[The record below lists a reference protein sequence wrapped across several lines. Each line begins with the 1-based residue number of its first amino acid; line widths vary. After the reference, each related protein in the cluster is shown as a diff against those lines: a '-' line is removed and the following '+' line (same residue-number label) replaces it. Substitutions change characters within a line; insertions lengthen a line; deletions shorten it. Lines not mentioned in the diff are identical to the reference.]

1 MLLQSIWRNPVHF
14 IACGFGTGAMPFMPG
29 TFGSVLGVVLYL
41 MLAQLPLA
49 IYLVSVFLLL
59 CVGVYLCH
67 ATNKGFGI
75 EDSPAIVWDELA
87 SFPIVMIAIPLTWYY
102 VLAGFLLF
110 RIFDIAKP
118 WPIGWFDENIHGG
131 LGVML
136 DDVIAA
142 LFSWAVLYIITLI

>member
-29 TFGSVLGVVLYL
+29 TFGSALGVVLYL
-41 MLAQLPLA
+41 MLTQLSLTT
-49 IYLVSVFLLL
+49 YLIAVFLLL
-59 CVGVYLCH
+59 AVGVYLCH
-67 ATNKGFGI
+67 ATNNDFGI
-75 EDSPAIVWDELA
+75 EDSSAIVWDELA

-118 WPIGWFDENIHGG
+118 WPIRWFDETVHGG

-142 LFSWAVLYIITLI
+142 LLSWVVLYIITLI